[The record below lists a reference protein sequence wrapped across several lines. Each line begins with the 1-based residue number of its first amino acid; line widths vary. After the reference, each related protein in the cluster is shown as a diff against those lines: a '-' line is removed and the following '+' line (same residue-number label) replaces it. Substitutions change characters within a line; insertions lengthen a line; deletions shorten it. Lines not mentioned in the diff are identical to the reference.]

1 MKIARKNKSVTCPA
15 FQHNAQG
22 KRGLRGS
29 KVLGRSRFYN
39 IKNMAR
45 RV

>member
-1 MKIARKNKSVTCPA
+1 MKIARKNKSVTA

-22 KRGLRGS
+22 KRGFRGS
-29 KVLGRSRFYN
+29 KVLGRARFYN

-45 RV
+45 RI